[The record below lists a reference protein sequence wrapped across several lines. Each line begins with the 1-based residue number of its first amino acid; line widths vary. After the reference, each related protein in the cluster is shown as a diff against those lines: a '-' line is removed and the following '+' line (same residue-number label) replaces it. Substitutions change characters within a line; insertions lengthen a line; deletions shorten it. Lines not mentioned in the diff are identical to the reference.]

1 MRMNEKLLTKRGTV
15 TRIALLALA
24 AVLLLSVIGYVS
36 AKYVQQVGVR
46 GSIKVSAT
54 LAKNIEVY
62 EHKAERDTD
71 GSYKLD
77 SDSVVSKNT
86 YELMPGVDVPKDP
99 TVKVTGYTGM
109 PAYIYITVDKS
120 ANWPSTVTYAID
132 KDVWTELR
140 TGLWYREIGG
150 KPAETTGTSETT
162 GTASYPDP
170 LEFPIIE
177 DNLLTVSQD
186 LPRGTTASLSF
197 RAYIVQKTGDKTA
210 AQVAQDCGLIEATT
224 TAAPATPATTTA
236 TANP

>member
-1 MRMNEKLLTKRGTV
+1 MNEKLLTKRGTV

-77 SDSVVSKNT
+77 SDSVVSNNT

-109 PAYIYITVDKS
+109 PAYVYVEVNKGT
-120 ANWPSTVTYAID
+120 NWPSTVTYAIAD
-132 KDVWTELR
+132 GWTELR

-170 LEFPIIE
+170 LEFPIIKG
-177 DNLLTVSQD
+177 DLLTVSQN

-197 RAYIVQKTGDKTA
+197 RAYIVQTTEIKSA
-210 AQVAQDCGLIEATT
+210 LEVAQDCGLI
-224 TAAPATPATTTA
+224 PAET